1 MPQMPRSSPE
11 LMTRIR
17 RVTVSLPNRP
27 DNTQA
32 IVFVDAWQHE
42 EAIDRCGPFRFLS
55 VRKDAVES
63 HFEMLTKH
71 LDNAWNDFYKRSQTR
86 VWGQTL
92 GHVGSEGSRS
102 DKCGE
107 MLHLAELNTF
117 WQIWNMQHSVRVV
130 TFRQIWKL
138 RQGPELRSSDSYG
151 YVCIGF

>member
-1 MPQMPRSSPE
+1 MPQMPRGSPE

-32 IVFVDAWQHE
+32 ILFVDAWQHE

-63 HFEMLTKH
+63 NFEMLTKH

-86 VWGQTL
+86 VWAQTL
-92 GHVGSEGSRS
+92 GHVGG
-102 DKCGE
+102 
-107 MLHLAELNTF
+107 
-117 WQIWNMQHSVRVV
+117 
-130 TFRQIWKL
+130 
-138 RQGPELRSSDSYG
+138 
-151 YVCIGF
+151 